1 MRTTL
6 DIADDV
12 LAAARERA
20 ASERKTIG
28 EVISSLVRQALS
40 PPPTPGV
47 QEPPEIYGF
56 RPFPSR
62 GGIVTNELI
71 NRLRE
76 DDVC

>member
-28 EVISSLVRQALS
+28 EIISTLARQSLS
-40 PPPTPGV
+40 PPPASGA
-47 QEPPEIYGF
+47 QEPPEVYDF

-76 DDVC
+76 DDVY